1 MSTNLQD
8 GEYVVS
14 AKGRRWLERGHPWV
28 YRDDIQR
35 GFVEHVT
42 PGTVIAVLDPKGK
55 RIGWALASPAS
66 RIAARIVSREET
78 QPDREFWKK
87 RITHAFEYRAK
98 LGYLEPDGACRLIA
112 GDSEGFPG
120 WVVDRYADVLV
131 LQSGTASA
139 DAMRTMWVELLL
151 ECSPVPVRAILDRS
165 DAAVRKHERLL
176 PRVEFVHG
184 DINGEIEGTVA
195 VREGELCYEV
205 DVEHGH
211 KTGHYLDQREN
222 RIAATSDCAGKVVLD
237 AFSYDGLFGI
247 RAALSGAKDV
257 LCLDQSAEA
266 GERVLR
272 NAERNGVADRVRFEK
287 VDCMTDLRR
296 RVSATT
302 RYDLVACD
310 PPPFARNRRAASG
323 AERGYVELNRRA
335 LEILAPGGLLVT
347 SSCSHN
353 VKAAD
358 YVQFLARASS
368 MANRTTFIES
378 LRGAALDHRVLLA
391 LPESS
396 YLKCAFLRAE

>member
-1 MSTNLQD
+1 MSMSTKLQS

-42 PGTVIAVLDPKGK
+42 PGSLIAILEPKGK

-66 RIAARIVSREET
+66 RIAARIVSREEAL
-78 QPDREFWKK
+78 PDREFWKQ
-87 RITHAFEYRAK
+87 RIERAFEFRAK

-112 GDSEGFPG
+112 GDAEGFPG

-131 LQSGTASA
+131 LQSGTSSA
-139 DAMRTMWVELLL
+139 DAMRDLWVELLL
-151 ECSPVPVRAILDRS
+151 ECSPIPVRAILDRS
-165 DAAVRKHERLL
+165 DAAVRKYERLL

-184 DINGEIEGTVA
+184 ELEGTVA
-195 VREGELCYEV
+195 VREGELSFEV
-205 DVEHGH
+205 DVENGH

-222 RIAATSDCAGKVVLD
+222 RIAATAGCEGQLVLD
-237 AFSYDGLFGI
+237 AFSYDGLFGV
-247 RAALSGAKDV
+247 RAALAGAKDV
-257 LCLDQSAEA
+257 LCLDQSADA
-266 GERVLR
+266 GERVMR
-272 NAERNGVADRVRFEK
+272 NAERNGVADRVRFER
-287 VDCMTDLRR
+287 VDCMEDMRR
-296 RVSATT
+296 RVSAKP
-302 RYDLVACD
+302 RYDLVGCD
-310 PPPFARNRRAASG
+310 PPPFARNRKAASG

-358 YVQFLARASS
+358 YVQYLARASS
-368 MANRTTFIES
+368 MARKTTYLES
-378 LRGAALDHRVLLA
+378 LCGAAPDHRVLLA

-396 YLKCAFLRAE
+396 YLKCVFLRVE